1 MQLTLFN
8 LDPEL
13 YAAFYIVLY
22 DESGLLIKMKGNYTR
37 YATDDETERRKVLSA
52 VKKRFDQLTS
62 SGIVSW
68 GEILST
74 ETRLAEHQWGDKN
87 LVTKHYPSSAINL

>member
-13 YAAFYIVLY
+13 YAAFYMVLY
-22 DESGLLIKMKGNYTR
+22 DEAGLLIKMKDNYTR
-37 YATDDETERRKVLSA
+37 YATDDETERRKVFST
-52 VKKRFDQLTS
+52 VKKRFDHLIS
-62 SGIVSW
+62 SGLVSW

-74 ETRLAEHQWGDKN
+74 ETRMAEHQWGDKD